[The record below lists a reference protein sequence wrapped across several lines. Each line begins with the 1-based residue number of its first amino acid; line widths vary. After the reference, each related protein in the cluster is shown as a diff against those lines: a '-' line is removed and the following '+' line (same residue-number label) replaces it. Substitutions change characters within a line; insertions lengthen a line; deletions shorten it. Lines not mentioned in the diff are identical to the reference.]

1 MAKLVSKVY
10 GDALFSL
17 ALEENKL
24 DEVWEEVKLLSSAL
38 QENKEFTN
46 MMTHPD
52 MTQEK
57 GLALL
62 EEAFGGKLSDVMMG
76 FFQVLVKK
84 GRFSEILSVLDY
96 FQKEAKEYKKIGV
109 VYVTT
114 PTGLTEEQKSSI
126 VERLTQI
133 SGYQS
138 LEMNYVV
145 DPGLL
150 GGIRIRIGDRV
161 VDNSIQTKLEE
172 MTRSLSK
179 VRV

>member
-114 PTGLTEEQKSSI
+114 PTGLTKEQKSSI

-150 GGIRIRIGDRV
+150 GGMRIRIGDRV

>member
-161 VDNSIQTKLEE
+161 VDNSIQPKLEE

>member
-84 GRFSEILSVLDY
+84 GRFSEILSVWDY

>member
-138 LEMNYVV
+138 LGMNYVV

>member
-114 PTGLTEEQKSSI
+114 PTGLTE
-126 VERLTQI
+126 
-133 SGYQS
+133 
-138 LEMNYVV
+138 
-145 DPGLL
+145 
-150 GGIRIRIGDRV
+150 
-161 VDNSIQTKLEE
+161 
-172 MTRSLSK
+172 
-179 VRV
+179 

>member
-1 MAKLVSKVY
+1 M
-10 GDALFSL
+10 
-17 ALEENKL
+17 
-24 DEVWEEVKLLSSAL
+24 
-38 QENKEFTN
+38 
-46 MMTHPD
+46 
-52 MTQEK
+52 
-57 GLALL
+57 
-62 EEAFGGKLSDVMMG
+62 SDVMMG

-114 PTGLTEEQKSSI
+114 PTGLTKEQKSSI

>member
-1 MAKLVSKVY
+1 
-10 GDALFSL
+10 
-17 ALEENKL
+17 
-24 DEVWEEVKLLSSAL
+24 
-38 QENKEFTN
+38 

>member
-52 MTQEK
+52 MTLEK

-114 PTGLTEEQKSSI
+114 PTGLTKEQKSSI

>member
-17 ALEENKL
+17 ALEENRL

-114 PTGLTEEQKSSI
+114 PTGLTEEQKSGI

-145 DPGLL
+145 DPSLL

>member
-62 EEAFGGKLSDVMMG
+62 EEAFGGKLSDVMIG

>member
-17 ALEENKL
+17 ALEEDRL
-24 DEVWEEVKLLSSAL
+24 DEIWDAVKGLQTAL
-38 QENKEFTN
+38 EENKEF
-46 MMTHPD
+46 MEIMAHPE

-57 GLALL
+57 SRDLV
-62 EEAFGGKLSDVMMG
+62 ESAFQGKLSETMMG
-76 FFQVLVKK
+76 FLQILVKK
-84 GRFSEILSVLDY
+84 GRFGEILPVLDH
-96 FQKEAKEYKKIGV
+96 FQSEAKEYIKIGV

-114 PTGLTEEQKSSI
+114 PTELTQGQRSNVE
-126 VERLTQI
+126 ERLRAT
-133 SGYQS
+133 SGYDS
-138 LEMNYVV
+138 LEMNYIVE
-145 DPGLL
+145 PKLL

-172 MTRSLSK
+172 MTRSLAK

>member
-17 ALEENKL
+17 AREEKKL

>member
-172 MTRSLSK
+172 MTSSLSK